1 MINEPKETE
10 IEEVEIED
18 DFGEVEIEV
27 VDDTP
32 PEDRVAKRD
41 DKETSEEV
49 VEADE
54 DEDEIGQYSDRVQKR
69 IKKLKYEFHEQRRAK
84 EQAERHSNEALAHT
98 QRTIAE
104 NRQLKDLLQKGNE
117 ALYNATQAKSDTDLS
132 SAEKDFKDAYD
143 AGDTDRIVDAQRRV
157 NEALY
162 EKKSVEDLRP
172 LPQEAQPRQQPVQSA
187 QQSQP
192 ALDPRTIEWLRKN
205 SWFGPKGD
213 EEMTSFA
220 YGVDAKIRKQGVD
233 PVSNPD
239 AYYSAIDERMRAV
252 FPDQFEETSV
262 RSEAP
267 RKSVVAPATRGGKA
281 PRKVQLTG
289 TQINVAKKLG
299 VTPEQYAKEVA
310 KEMAHG

>member
-187 QQSQP
+187 QQSQS
-192 ALDPRTIEWLRKN
+192 ALDPRAIEWLRKN

-233 PVSNPD
+233 PASNPD

>member
-187 QQSQP
+187 QQSQS
-192 ALDPRTIEWLRKN
+192 ALDPRAIEWLRKN